1 MTLLN
6 HSYSNMLWLT
16 KQQQKRSGLATRGYS
31 SEYMFMG
38 KKYISIK
45 LCVILDTLSIEIE
58 VNEDDEESRRRRGP
72 RTK

>member
-1 MTLLN
+1 MAYQT
-6 HSYSNMLWLT
+6 T
-16 KQQQKRSGLATRGYS
+16 AKRSGLATRGYS

-58 VNEDDEESRRRRGP
+58 VNERRRGP